1 MTIDEAIKV
10 LEDIQRFV
18 KPGDPPEEHTAIG
31 LGAEALRR
39 VILYR
44 KGMYIGLGNKLRGET
59 EEQPCQQGGEK
70 R

>member
-31 LGAEALRR
+31 LGTEALKR

-44 KGMYIGLGNKLRGET
+44 KGMYIGL
-59 EEQPCQQGGEK
+59 
-70 R
+70 

>member
-31 LGAEALRR
+31 LG
-39 VILYR
+39 
-44 KGMYIGLGNKLRGET
+44 
-59 EEQPCQQGGEK
+59 
-70 R
+70 

>member
-31 LGAEALRR
+31 LGAEALKAIRLTR
-39 VILYR
+39 
-44 KGMYIGLGNKLRGET
+44 GDSSLGRIVLLAGET
-59 EEQPCQQGGEK
+59 GE
-70 R
+70 

>member
-31 LGAEALRR
+31 LGTEALKHVKAVRTFSGSENPP
-39 VILYR
+39 L
-44 KGMYIGLGNKLRGET
+44 LPGET
-59 EEQPCQQGGEK
+59 EE
-70 R
+70 